1 MRQLTGFIAQMRVV
15 CLAMK
20 SRARK
25 NADRGGT
32 RESALQSGWVVEAAA
47 TEQPAVA
54 DKASEPANN
63 PSGVTEVGGSTAETS
78 PNQLGNLAVVF
89 LGLTGGLYLLY
100 AWVWMSWAQHY
111 AGVNAAAAAG
121 SGTIGGALQQI
132 VFWISPL
139 APILWFVTALVIHRA
154 HPRKL
159 AIALII
165 GLIVTLPL
173 PMIFSSGASL

>member
-1 MRQLTGFIAQMRVV
+1 MRQLTGLIAQMRVV

-32 RESALQSGWVVEAAA
+32 RESALQSGWVVETAAS
-47 TEQPAVA
+47 EQPPVTDAVI
-54 DKASEPANN
+54 EPADT
-63 PSGVTEVGGSTAETS
+63 PSDAAGEDGSAAEGS
-78 PNQLGNLAVVF
+78 QAQLGNLAVVL
-89 LGLTGGLYLLY
+89 LGLAGGLYLLY

-121 SGTIGGALQQI
+121 SGSIGGALQQI

-139 APILWFVTALVIHRA
+139 APILWFATALVIHRA
-154 HPRKL
+154 HQRKL